1 MFKKLKAKIK
11 QRRNIKECEV
21 LIAHYEESIA
31 FYADHGQKIGDMMQ
45 KVSERMGDASELRYK
60 KIIGGHEP
68 TQREEL
74 DYEELLKQQ
83 DETLKILLRASE
95 EAFEKVKFY
104 RLMKTLSEEEL
115 SSLC

>member
-1 MFKKLKAKIK
+1 MFKKIKAKIK
-11 QRRNIKECEV
+11 QQRNIKECEV

-31 FYADHGQKIGDMMQ
+31 FYEKLGKRIRAELD
-45 KVSERMGDASELRYK
+45 KVNMRMGEASELRYK

-74 DYEELLKQQ
+74 DYEELLEQQ
-83 DETLKILLRASE
+83 NETLKILGRETLE
-95 EAFEKVKFY
+95 VFEKVKFY
-104 RLMKTLSEEEL
+104 RLMKTLSQEEL

>member
-1 MFKKLKAKIK
+1 MFEKIKAKIK

-31 FYADHGQKIGDMMQ
+31 FYADHGQKIGDMIH
-45 KVSERMGDASELRYK
+45 KVRVRMGEATELRYK

-74 DYEELLKQQ
+74 DYEKLIEQQ
-83 DETLKILLRASE
+83 ETALKILERASD

-104 RLMKTLSEEEL
+104 RVMRTLSQEEL

>member
-1 MFKKLKAKIK
+1 MFKKIKAKIE

-31 FYADHGQKIGDMMQ
+31 FYVRHGQKIGDMMN
-45 KVSERMGDASELRYK
+45 KVRVRMGEASELRYK

-74 DYEELLKQQ
+74 DYEELFEQQ
-83 DETLKILLRASE
+83 ENTLKILLRESE
-95 EAFEKVKFY
+95 ESFEKVKFY
-104 RLMKTLSEEEL
+104 RLMKTLSQEEL